1 MFLRTLR
8 KTRYSLMLI
17 SLLLSLWWLCS
28 VLTGHLRHVWLAS
41 VLCILCP
48 ALALSVLALR
58 GLLDY
63 QVSPDCE
70 CINTTTNNVQVI
82 NRIKRAY
89 LKNKVS
95 SVSVT
100 YEDSKVIPSRKT
112 TYNSPR
118 VHKKSYQVNANPD
131 PLHEGDEYL

>member
-1 MFLRTLR
+1 
-8 KTRYSLMLI
+8 MLI
-17 SLLLSLWWLCS
+17 SALLSAWWVAS
-28 VLTGHLRHVWLAS
+28 VLTGYLTDVWVAA
-41 VLCILCP
+41 VLCGLSPC
-48 ALALSVLALR
+48 LALSVLGLR

-63 QVSPDCE
+63 QV
-70 CINTTTNNVQVI
+70 V

-95 SVSVT
+95 QSVV

-118 VHKKSYQVNANPD
+118 IHKKSYQVAANPD
-131 PLHEGDEYL
+131 PFREGDEYL

>member
-1 MFLRTLR
+1 MV
-8 KTRYSLMLI
+8 I
-17 SLLLSLWWLCS
+17 SALLSAWWVFS
-28 VLTGHLRHVWLAS
+28 VLTGYLAEPWMAA
-41 VLCILCP
+41 VLSALSP
-48 ALALSVLALR
+48 GLALSVLGLR

-63 QVSPDCE
+63 QV
-70 CINTTTNNVQVI
+70 V

-95 SVSVT
+95 QSVV

-118 VHKKSYQVNANPD
+118 IHKKSHQVAANPD
-131 PLHEGDEYL
+131 PFREGDEYL

>member
-1 MFLRTLR
+1 
-8 KTRYSLMLI
+8 MLI
-17 SLLLSLWWLCS
+17 SGLLSTWWVFS
-28 VLTGHLRHVWLAS
+28 VLTGYLTEPWMAA
-41 VLCILCP
+41 VLCGLSPC
-48 ALALSVLALR
+48 LALSVLGLR

-63 QVSPDCE
+63 QV
-70 CINTTTNNVQVI
+70 V

-95 SVSVT
+95 QSVV

-118 VHKKSYQVNANPD
+118 LHKKSYQVAANPD
-131 PLHEGDEYL
+131 PLREGDEYL